1 MSLRARPALVGRRF
15 LSVTAPRGSAPAKV
29 KSVMDW
35 DWRGGWVRSST
46 SGDPSDPELQVRH
59 VWEQSTVN
67 TTHQPP
73 STSCSSSNSL
83 TQILAIIPVLLQSRF
98 STFRTKRIANKN
110 NMKCPG
116 REIPATAEYLHSVN
130 KREYQILPQC
140 AKSFRLQYSSDTEN
154 RLQTATSLLVS
165 WPNYNCSYHLKR
177 SLFFKTATR
186 ELVVEGMGSNPTP

>member
-1 MSLRARPALVGRRF
+1 MEMPVIQSYRY
-15 LSVTAPRGSAPAKV
+15 
-29 KSVMDW
+29 VMC
-35 DWRGGWVRSST
+35 GNS
-46 SGDPSDPELQVRH
+46 Q
-59 VWEQSTVN
+59 QSTRP
-67 TTHQPP
+67 TPP
-73 STSCSSSNSL
+73 PNTSCSSSNSL
-83 TQILAIIPVLLQSRF
+83 TQILAIVPVLLQSRF

-177 SLFFKTATR
+177 SLLFLKR
-186 ELVVEGMGSNPTP
+186 LHVSSW